1 MRTRSSTSWRSASRL
16 LPGCRS
22 PLKSQRFSASF
33 ASSISHHPLRVERR
47 RASRTRARAT
57 AAIVGTARARGAD
70 RRTNPLAIPRR
81 RVGAAASLRRGC
93 AGAGRRLRRFRRERR
108 CADRRAPLRA
118 ATGGVPFRG
127 ARAVQA
133 AARFAGVSAH
143 CHQYLIVH
151 AAVVERND
159 RAMLMPAPPGSGKS
173 TLCAAL
179 VARGFRLL
187 SDELALIDIATG
199 RLVPLPRPISLKNA
213 SIGIIESFWK
223 DGTIG
228 AVVDDTVKGAVAHA
242 SAPPDSVTRSD
253 EHASPAFVVVPRYRA
268 DSEITLEPLSRAAG
282 FMQLA
287 DNAFNYSLH
296 GRAGFD
302 ALARLIDSSTCFAFT
317 YGGTLDDAVRTLE
330 ALYEMKHGGDA

>member
-1 MRTRSSTSWRSASRL
+1 MRVGPIVARI
-16 LPGCRS
+16 RS
-22 PLKSQRFSASF
+22 PFRVVESALRLHYAADALAPDGDFVDFDVSVDAPIGVRRYVRPQAVFRFEGREPFKPLPASQAF
-33 ASSISHHPLRVERR
+33 PLLEWGLNWC
-47 RASRTRARAT
+47 
-57 AAIVGTARARGAD
+57 I
-70 RRTNPLAIPRR
+70 
-81 RVGAAASLRRGC
+81 
-93 AGAGRRLRRFRRERR
+93 
-108 CADRRAPLRA
+108 
-118 ATGGVPFRG
+118 
-127 ARAVQA
+127 
-133 AARFAGVSAH
+133 SAH

>member
-1 MRTRSSTSWRSASRL
+1 MRVGPVVARI
-16 LPGCRS
+16 RS
-22 PLKSQRFSASF
+22 PFRVVESALRLHYAADALAADDDFVDFDVTVDAPIGVRRYVRPQAVFRFEGREPFKPLPASQAF
-33 ASSISHHPLRVERR
+33 PLLEWGLNWC
-47 RASRTRARAT
+47 
-57 AAIVGTARARGAD
+57 I
-70 RRTNPLAIPRR
+70 
-81 RVGAAASLRRGC
+81 
-93 AGAGRRLRRFRRERR
+93 
-108 CADRRAPLRA
+108 
-118 ATGGVPFRG
+118 
-127 ARAVQA
+127 
-133 AARFAGVSAH
+133 SAH

-151 AAVVERND
+151 AAVVERSG

-213 SIGIIESFWK
+213 SIDIIQNFWK

-228 AVVDDTVKGAVAHA
+228 AVVHDTVKGDVAHA
-242 SAPPDSVTRSD
+242 SAPRDSVARSN

-268 DSEITLEPLSRAAG
+268 DSKITLEPLSRAAG

-302 ALARLIDSSTCFAFT
+302 ALARLIDASACFAFT
-317 YGGTLDDAVRTLE
+317 YGGALDDAVRAIE
-330 ALYEMKHGGDA
+330 ALYER

>member
-1 MRTRSSTSWRSASRL
+1 MRVGPIVARI
-16 LPGCRS
+16 RS
-22 PLKSQRFSASF
+22 PFRVVELALRLHYAADALAPDDDFVDFDVTVDAPIGVRRYVRPQAVFRFEGREPFKPLPASQAF
-33 ASSISHHPLRVERR
+33 PLLEWGLNWC
-47 RASRTRARAT
+47 
-57 AAIVGTARARGAD
+57 I
-70 RRTNPLAIPRR
+70 
-81 RVGAAASLRRGC
+81 
-93 AGAGRRLRRFRRERR
+93 
-108 CADRRAPLRA
+108 
-118 ATGGVPFRG
+118 
-127 ARAVQA
+127 
-133 AARFAGVSAH
+133 SAH

-151 AAVVERND
+151 AAVVERSG
-159 RAMLMPAPPGSGKS
+159 RAVLMPAPPGSGKS

-213 SIGIIESFWK
+213 SIGIIQSFWK

-228 AVVDDTVKGAVAHA
+228 AVVHDTVKGAVAHA
-242 SAPPDSVTRSD
+242 SAPRDSVARST

-268 DSEITLEPLSRAAG
+268 DSEITLDPLSRAAG

-302 ALARLIDSSTCFAFT
+302 ALARLIDGSACFAFT
-317 YGGTLDDAVRTLE
+317 YGGPLDDAVRAIE
-330 ALYEMKHGGDA
+330 ALYER